1 MNKYITIKSWIT
13 NFKTFF
19 ILYILLIVSLGLD
32 AQNVIEKTIESKGI
46 ETILLNGNQI
56 FEIAISTTTNDYITV
71 TSTLDGEYQNQ
82 FQIIARQ
89 VDNQLELRLV
99 QFEFTTI
106 IDDKRNAHKV
116 IAATLDIKIPNGLNI
131 DILSD
136 IGSVDLEGNFKS
148 ITIELLQGHCTVKGE
163 SKDTTINTIDGD
175 INVVT
180 KSAAINAKS
189 NHGNVVLDN
198 FPESNSIWQLRSI
211 NGDIA
216 VAKQD

>member
-32 AQNVIEKTIESKGI
+32 AQNVIEKTIESRGI

-82 FQIIARQ
+82 FQVIARQ

-131 DILSD
+131 DIFSD
-136 IGSVDLEGNFKS
+136 FCSVDLEGYFKS